1 MAPNVTD
8 TASTS
13 QDGAATTAAAAS
25 LTSRFARRNAV
36 HGPSIWTEILN
47 LFKHHPDP
55 VYFGDGSPDK
65 DLIPSDRMRQASIRA
80 WQDAPGCLGYGEQQG
95 FGPLRDL
102 IVERMRPLGIEG
114 SANRVLVT
122 SGSTQGLDLA
132 CRVFLDP
139 GDVVLLENPTFLGA
153 TEIFRTHEARLV
165 PVETDDDGM
174 RMDALEAALIA
185 EPGAKLIYTI
195 PTFQNPTGSTMP
207 LERRQRLVDLARQ
220 HNVAVLEDD
229 PYSELRYNGEVVAPL
244 VSLDPNVIYL
254 GTFSKTIA
262 PGIRCGWTLAPDE
275 IHRLLLANRE
285 VSDISNDRIMMR
297 TVYHAAEGF
306 LTDHVAGSLHVYR
319 SRRDAMLAALQ
330 EYLPETVTWSLPDGG
345 FFVWITLP
353 DHLNA
358 TELATQAAD
367 NGVIYFPGHWFY
379 PDGDRF
385 NAIRLSYSTVPEARI
400 VEGIRRL
407 GETLRQAA
415 GG

>member
-1 MAPNVTD
+1 MATNVTE
-8 TASTS
+8 TAGTS
-13 QDGAATTAAAAS
+13 HDRTDEATVGAS
-25 LTSRFARRNAV
+25 LTTRVAGRNALY
-36 HGPSIWTEILN
+36 GASIWTELLN

-55 VYFGDGSPDK
+55 VYFGDGSPDR
-65 DLIPSDRMRQASIRA
+65 DLIPLDRMKEASIRA

-95 FGPLRDL
+95 FAPLRDL

-114 SANRVLVT
+114 SADRILVT

-132 CRVFLDP
+132 CRVFLEP

-153 TEIFRTHEARLV
+153 TEIFRAYEARLV

-185 EPGAKLIYTI
+185 EPSAKMIYTI

-207 LERRQRLVDLARQ
+207 RDRRQQLVDLARQ

-229 PYSELRYNGEVVAPL
+229 PYSELRYDGEVVPPL
-244 VSLDPNVIYL
+244 AALDPNVIYL

-262 PGIRCGWTLAPDE
+262 PGIRCGWTLAPAGV
-275 IHRLLLANRE
+275 HRLLVANRE

-319 SRRDAMLAALQ
+319 SRRDAMLEALG
-330 EYLPETVTWSLPDGG
+330 EYLPDTVTWSHPDGG

-353 DHLNA
+353 EHINA
-358 TELATQAAD
+358 TELANLAAD

-379 PDGDRF
+379 PYADRF
-385 NAIRLSYSTVPEARI
+385 NSIRLSYSTVPEARI

-407 GETLRQAA
+407 GDTLRTA
-415 GG
+415 GLS

>member
-1 MAPNVTD
+1 MATNVTE
-8 TASTS
+8 TASIS
-13 QDGAATTAAAAS
+13 EDDSGRATAARS
-25 LTSRFARRNAV
+25 LTSRFARRNDI
-36 HGPSIWTEILN
+36 HGASIWTELLN

-65 DLIPSDRMRQASIRA
+65 DLIPLDRMKEASIRA

-114 SANRVLVT
+114 GANRVLVT

-132 CRVFLDP
+132 CRVFLEP

-153 TEIFRTHEARLV
+153 TELFRAYEARLV
-165 PVETDDDGM
+165 PVETDGDGM
-174 RMDALEAALIA
+174 RMVALEAALVA

-207 LERRQRLVDLARQ
+207 LERRLRLVDLARQ

-229 PYSELRYNGEVVAPL
+229 PYSELRYDGEVVAPL
-244 VSLDPNVIYL
+244 VALDPNVIYL

-275 IHRLLLANRE
+275 IHRLLVATRE

-319 SRRDAMLAALQ
+319 SRRDAMLDALE
-330 EYLPETVTWSLPDGG
+330 EYLPETVTWSHPDGG

-353 DHLNA
+353 DHVNA
-358 TELATQAAD
+358 TELATRAAD

>member
-1 MAPNVTD
+1 MATNVTD
-8 TASTS
+8 TARHDQSDHS
-13 QDGAATTAAAAS
+13 GASAPLTA
-25 LTSRFARRNAV
+25 RIARRNQV
-36 HGPSIWTEILN
+36 HGPSIWTELLE

-55 VYFGDGSPDK
+55 VYFGDGSPDRN
-65 DLIPSDRMRQASIRA
+65 LIPLERMKEASIRA
-80 WQDAPGCLGYGEQQG
+80 WAEAPGCLGYGEQQG
-95 FGPLRDL
+95 YGPLRDL
-102 IVERMRPLGIEG
+102 IVDRMRPLGIEG
-114 SANRVLVT
+114 SADRVLVT

-153 TEIFRTHEARLV
+153 TELFRAYEARPI
-165 PVETDDDGM
+165 PVDVDDDGM

-185 EPGAKLIYTI
+185 EPGAKMIYTI

-207 LERRQRLVDLARQ
+207 LERRRRLVELARR
-220 HNVAVLEDD
+220 HNVAILEDD
-229 PYSELRYNGEVVAPL
+229 PYSELRYDGAVVAPL

-262 PGIRCGWTLAPDE
+262 PGIRCGWTLAPAE
-275 IHRLLLANRE
+275 INRLMLANRE
-285 VSDISNDRIMMR
+285 VADISNDRIMMR
-297 TVYHAAEGF
+297 TVHHAAEGF
-306 LTDHVAGSLHVYR
+306 LTGHVAGSLHVYR
-319 SRRDAMLAALQ
+319 SRRDAMLDALA
-330 EYLPETVTWSLPDGG
+330 EYLPDTVTWSQPDGG

-353 DHLNA
+353 EHINA
-358 TELATQAAD
+358 TELAAEAAD

-379 PDGDRF
+379 PDADRF

-407 GETLRQAA
+407 GETLLRAA